1 MSSDFYINFIRPHAG
16 IIIKICRAYSDSQ
29 EDFED
34 LYQEVCLQIWRTRDN
49 FLKNS
54 EWSTWVYRI
63 SLNVCMTIKK
73 KEAKR
78 ATQSTSLDSVPE
90 VLSNDSSAFQE
101 ESLTL
106 LYNAIKQLSDVDRA
120 IILLYLE
127 EKTYKE
133 IAELIGTNYNN
144 IGVRIQRIKHKLKK
158 LIVKHHE

>member
-1 MSSDFYINFIRPHAG
+1 MSSNFYISSIRPHAG
-16 IIIKICRAYSDSQ
+16 IIIKICRAYSYSQ
-29 EDFED
+29 QDFED

-63 SLNVCMTIKK
+63 SLNVCMTFKK
-73 KEAKR
+73 KESKR
-78 ATQSTSLDSVPE
+78 AIQTTSLDSVPE
-90 VLSNDSSAFQE
+90 VQSNDSSAFQE
-101 ESLTL
+101 ESLTH

-133 IAELIGTNYNN
+133 IAEIIGTNFNN
-144 IGVRIQRIKHKLKK
+144 IGVRILRIKNKLKK
-158 LIVKHHE
+158 LIIKHHG